1 MTYDDILVERN
12 FHLCQN
18 PEFVKNFKLRY
29 NRKDPKLFD
38 SDCLNVLSES
48 EVQVAEL
55 TQSFVEN
62 VAQPMITL
70 DFEPIQP

>member
-1 MTYDDILVERN
+1 MTYGDILVERN

-38 SDCLNVLSES
+38 SDCLNVLS
-48 EVQVAEL
+48 
-55 TQSFVEN
+55 
-62 VAQPMITL
+62 
-70 DFEPIQP
+70 